1 MRFRINLLF
10 VLSIMIIPVMLVSGC
25 QKEFSSRPG
34 PTTTPLSTKTPTP
47 YLSPTPSPT
56 LYPTNTPT
64 PEPLGGPANPV
75 VIGFI
80 QSAEDNLFIEA
91 KNQFATDLSNL
102 TKLSIQIQVFDNYQA
117 FELAALN
124 NQVHIAWLDP
134 IEYILASKNHQMKAA
149 LVSYHLGVK
158 AYGVQIL
165 ANSTSPFTPYFD
177 PKINKSTADNITA
190 FAQFSGTRPCF
201 SPSTSLTGNLIPH
214 GLFSQAGVP
223 LSDPVITYSTSANI
237 RAVYITGICD
247 FTATYAISGDPRT
260 STELI
265 SAIPDILEKVEI
277 IWRSDGIIPNLAV
290 AYSPMVDLPM
300 ASIITE
306 ALITYGR
313 SPEGQTILASANDYQ
328 IEGLEK
334 IEDTDY
340 DYLRYLLQVQNV
352 DLYSLLDPD

>member
-1 MRFRINLLF
+1 MRFRIMTLF

-34 PTTTPLSTKTPTP
+34 PTATSLNTKTPTP

-64 PEPLGGPANPV
+64 PEPLGSPANPI

-80 QSAEDNLFIEA
+80 QSTADNLFFEA
-91 KNQFATDLSNL
+91 KNQFTADLSNL
-102 TKLSIQIQVFDNYQA
+102 TNLSIQILVFDNFQA
-117 FELAALN
+117 FELAVN
-124 NQVHIAWLDP
+124 DDQVHIAWLDP

-165 ANSTSPFTPYFD
+165 ANSTSPFSPYFNPD
-177 PKINKSTADNITA
+177 TNKSTADNVTA
-190 FAQFSGTRPCF
+190 LAQFSGTRPCF
-201 SPSTSLTGNLIPH
+201 SQSTSLTGNLIPQ

-223 LSDPVITYSTSANI
+223 LSDPVITYSTSSNI
-237 RAVYITGICD
+237 RAIYITGICD

-260 STELI
+260 SSELL
-265 SAIPDILEKVEI
+265 AAFPDILEKVEI

-300 ASIITE
+300 ESIITE
-306 ALITYGR
+306 ALISYGR
-313 SPEGQTILASANDYQ
+313 SPEGQTILTSANNYQ

-340 DYLRYLLQVQNV
+340 DYLRYLLQVQDI
-352 DLYSLLDPD
+352 DLYALLDAD